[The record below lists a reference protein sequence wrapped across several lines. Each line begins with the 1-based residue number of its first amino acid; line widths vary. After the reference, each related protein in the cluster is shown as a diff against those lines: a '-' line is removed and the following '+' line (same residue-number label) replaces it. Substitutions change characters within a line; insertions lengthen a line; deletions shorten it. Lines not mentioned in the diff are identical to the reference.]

1 MTIPQLHARLNA
13 LKRKYAPPLLILLRR
28 RPKNQPQPLRHNP
41 NPTPPNPP
49 KRPAVPNNELV
60 PARPLTRVPDRP
72 APQNG
77 AKWGEKSTK
86 FPPLAPQKAATPKAK
101 AQPNG
106 WKWGEMGGNK
116 KIPAPGN
123 PNRRQPNPDPEM

>member
-13 LKRKYAPPLLILLRR
+13 LKRKYAPPLLILRRR
-28 RPKNQPQPLRHNP
+28 RPKNQPQPLRHSP

-72 APQNG
+72 APQN
-77 AKWGEKSTK
+77 
-86 FPPLAPQKAATPKAK
+86 PPKRRQ
-101 AQPNG
+101 
-106 WKWGEMGGNK
+106 MGGKIN
-116 KIPAPGN
+116 KIPPTTPPKSGN
-123 PNRRQPNPDPEM
+123 PQS